1 MQLGV
6 PNPIEN
12 RKVLI
17 TVPDNVWFRLNRLGF
32 IPNDVSIEDCLSG
45 TYEIL
50 LTKAMYG
57 LVDAPLLW
65 NLSFKAHLVLHMGAW
80 VSHLDDNFY
89 FFRDPETQV
98 CLGNLST
105 HVDDTGVTGSQKS
118 LDFWRTSIEEKFGKV
133 TRQTLP
139 FLWPFQTPVMLHP
152 QPVMPLK
159 EQWY

>member
-1 MQLGV
+1 MV
-6 PNPIEN
+6 PFECVGICPQRREH
-12 RKVLI
+12 REL
-17 TVPDNVWFRLNRLGF
+17 PVW
-32 IPNDVSIEDCLSG
+32 
-45 TYEIL
+45 EIQDPVD
-50 LTKAMYG
+50 KAMYG

-118 LDFWRTSIEEKFGKV
+118 LDFWRTSI
-133 TRQTLP
+133 
-139 FLWPFQTPVMLHP
+139 
-152 QPVMPLK
+152 
-159 EQWY
+159 